1 MELLFWILW
10 AVCCG
15 ILANNKNRNVVGW
28 SIAGLLFG
36 LFALIPLA
44 LLPKLENFK
53 SSQKFFKIKN

>member
-1 MELLFWILW
+1 MELLFLILW

-15 ILANNKNRNVVGW
+15 IFATNKNSTVVGW

-44 LLPKLENFK
+44 LLPKLED
-53 SSQKFFKIKN
+53 

>member
-44 LLPKLENFK
+44 LLPKLED
-53 SSQKFFKIKN
+53 